1 MKFRIAWVLLSSW
14 MFAATASADPC
25 DSDQSSS
32 SSHDSGSSSDDSYS
46 SSDHGAYGCP
56 YDASDYAPASSGDP
70 DDGYE
75 YDPCDSDSPIVGS
88 SECRR
93 FGDGWDQSAV
103 PPLTFTLGLGARR
116 LAPFEQTLTGGTEHD
131 GNHYPIVF
139 TGDDLESTWVGAL
152 ELRADVF
159 VTENLYLGATG
170 EVGGAPTSGAVSV
183 EDVWIEARSLFH
195 LGAQAVAGISIP
207 IGDTSL
213 RAEMLGGFRYVDVG
227 FETRR
232 EDCINHESLSYFAP
246 VLEPR
251 IALDVFMTSWLSVG
265 AYGGM
270 NLLALGELGAGA
282 NVTLHLRSF
291 DAR

>member
-1 MKFRIAWVLLSSW
+1 MKLCIALVSSSCW
-14 MFAATASADPC
+14 LVAATASADPC

-32 SSHDSGSSSDDSYS
+32 SSSDSDSSSDESSSYSDDSSYGCPFPAADYS
-46 SSDHGAYGCP
+46 SS
-56 YDASDYAPASSGDP
+56 SSSEP

-103 PPLTFTLGLGARR
+103 PPLTLTLGLGTRR
-116 LAPFEQTLTGGTEHD
+116 LAAFDEPLVGATEHD
-131 GNHYPIVF
+131 GNHYPVVF
-139 TGDDLESTWVGAL
+139 TGDDLESRWVAAL

-159 VTENLYLGATG
+159 VTEHLYLGAIG
-170 EVGGAPTSGAVSV
+170 EVGGAPTSGTVSV
-183 EDVWIEARSLFH
+183 DDVWIEARSLFH

-227 FETRR
+227 FQSRR
-232 EDCINHESLSYFAP
+232 EDCINDESLSYLAP

-251 IALDVFMTSWLSVG
+251 VALDVFMTSWLSLG

-270 NLLALGELGAGA
+270 NLLALGEMSAGA